1 MKYSEAIKIAKSNAE
16 FARKF
21 DNFKKLVYNDEIAGS
36 IQFAIGNEA
45 FYYAG
50 EAVYNE
56 ATGEYEYEFR
66 GGKHTPRRAAYLIGK
81 GQTFVI
87 E

>member
-1 MKYSEAIKIAKSNAE
+1 MKYSEAIKIALRNPE

-21 DNFKKLVYNDEIAGS
+21 DNFKKLVYNDETAGS
-36 IQFAIGNEA
+36 IQFAIGDEA

-56 ATGEYEYEFR
+56 ATGEYEYEFC
-66 GGKHTPRRAAYLIGK
+66 GGKHTQRRAAYLIK
-81 GQTFVI
+81 HDLTFI
-87 E
+87 I